1 MFETIR
7 ADISRK
13 MRAYGV
19 RPQDQT
25 FFRKRITPLLEL
37 GTLAVVVYRFGRWAY
52 SLKIPVLRQLI
63 IGIYLV
69 VNTVCV
75 MITGIHLQ
83 VESDIGPGL
92 IIHNCVGI
100 LILVKRMG
108 HSCTLTQD
116 VSIGTIRGEGRPTI
130 GNNVFFG
137 AGCKVFGNLTI
148 GDNVV
153 VCPNSF
159 VGDDVPSNCTVMGVP
174 ARIISREPVSPYLK
188 FSHNA
193 KVRESDEN

>member
-7 ADISRK
+7 ADINRK
-13 MRAYGV
+13 IRAYGV

-52 SLKIPVLRQLI
+52 SLKLPVLRQLMI
-63 IGIYLV
+63 AIYLV
-69 VNTVCV
+69 VNTLCI
-75 MITGIHLQ
+75 MMTSSHLQ

-92 IIHNCVGI
+92 IVHNSVGV

-116 VSIGTIRGEGRPTI
+116 VSIGTIRGEQRPTI

-137 AGCKVFGNLTI
+137 AGSKVFGPVTI

-159 VGDDVPSNCTVMGVP
+159 VAGDVPSNCTVMGVP
-174 ARIISREPVSPYLK
+174 ARIISREAVSPYLK
-188 FSHNA
+188 SPIIPT
-193 KVRESDEN
+193 

>member
-7 ADISRK
+7 ADINRK
-13 MRAYGV
+13 IRAYGV

-37 GTLAVVVYRFGRWAY
+37 GTLAVVVFRFGRWAY
-52 SLKIPVLRQLI
+52 SLKLPVLRQLMI
-63 IGIYLV
+63 AIYLM
-69 VNTVCV
+69 VNQLCL
-75 MITGIHLQ
+75 MMSGAHLQ

-92 IIHNCVGI
+92 IVHNAVGV

-116 VSIGTIRGEGRPTI
+116 VSIGTIRGEVRPTI

-137 AGCKVFGNLTI
+137 AGSKVFGPVTI

-159 VGDDVPSNCTVMGVP
+159 VAGDVPSNCTVMGVP

-188 FSHNA
+188 SPIIPT
-193 KVRESDEN
+193 

>member
-7 ADISRK
+7 ADIDRK
-13 MRAYGV
+13 IRAYGV

-37 GTLAVVVYRFGRWAY
+37 GTLAVIVYRFGRWAY
-52 SLKIPVLRQLI
+52 SLNLPVLRQLMI
-63 IGIYLV
+63 AIYLV
-69 VNTVCV
+69 VNTFCL
-75 MITGIHLQ
+75 MMTGIHLQ

-92 IIHNCVGI
+92 IVHNCVGI

-137 AGCKVFGNLTI
+137 AGCKVFGPVTI

-159 VGDDVPSNCTVMGVP
+159 VAGDVPSNCTVMGVP

-188 FSHNA
+188 SPIIPT
-193 KVRESDEN
+193 

>member
-7 ADISRK
+7 ADINRK
-13 MRAYGV
+13 IRAYGV

-37 GTLAVVVYRFGRWAY
+37 GTLAVVVFRFGRWAY
-52 SLKIPVLRQLI
+52 SLKLPVLRQLMI
-63 IGIYLV
+63 AIYLV
-69 VNTVCV
+69 VNQLCL
-75 MITGIHLQ
+75 MMSGAHLQ

-92 IIHNCVGI
+92 IIHNAVGV

-116 VSIGTIRGEGRPTI
+116 VSIGTIRGEVRPTI

-137 AGCKVFGNLTI
+137 AGSKVFGPVTI

-159 VGDDVPSNCTVMGVP
+159 VAGDVPSNCTVMGVP

-188 FSHNA
+188 SPIIPT
-193 KVRESDEN
+193 

>member
-7 ADISRK
+7 ADINRK
-13 MRAYGV
+13 IRAYGV

-52 SLKIPVLRQLI
+52 SLKLPVLRQLMI
-63 IGIYLV
+63 AIYLV
-69 VNTVCV
+69 VNQLCL
-75 MITGIHLQ
+75 MMSGAHLQ

-92 IIHNCVGI
+92 IVHNAVGV

-116 VSIGTIRGEGRPTI
+116 VSIGTIRGEVRPTI

-137 AGCKVFGNLTI
+137 AGSKVFGPVTI

-159 VGDDVPSNCTVMGVP
+159 VAGDVPSNCTVMGVP
-174 ARIISREPVSPYLK
+174 ARIISREVVSAYLK
-188 FSHNA
+188 SPIIPT
-193 KVRESDEN
+193 

>member
-7 ADISRK
+7 ADINRK
-13 MRAYGV
+13 IRAYGV

-52 SLKIPVLRQLI
+52 SLKLPVLRQLMI
-63 IGIYLV
+63 AIYLV
-69 VNTVCV
+69 VNQLCL
-75 MITGIHLQ
+75 MMSGAHLQ

-92 IIHNCVGI
+92 IVHNAVGV

-116 VSIGTIRGEGRPTI
+116 VSIGTIRGEQRPTI

-137 AGCKVFGNLTI
+137 AGSKVFGPVTI

-159 VGDDVPSNCTVMGVP
+159 VAGDVPSNSTVMGVP
-174 ARIISREPVSPYLK
+174 ARIISREAVSPYLT
-188 FSHNA
+188 SPILPT
-193 KVRESDEN
+193 

>member
-7 ADISRK
+7 ADINRK
-13 MRAYGV
+13 IRAYGV

-37 GTLAVVVYRFGRWAY
+37 GTLAVVVFRFGRWAY
-52 SLKIPVLRQLI
+52 SLKLPVLRQLMI
-63 IGIYLV
+63 AIYLV
-69 VNTVCV
+69 VNTLCL
-75 MITGIHLQ
+75 MITGIHIQ

-92 IIHNCVGI
+92 IVHNCVGI

-116 VSIGTIRGEGRPTI
+116 VSIGTIRGEVRPTI

-137 AGCKVFGNLTI
+137 AGSKVFGPVTI

-159 VGDDVPSNCTVMGVP
+159 VAGDVPSNCTVMGVP

-188 FSHNA
+188 SPIIPT
-193 KVRESDEN
+193 

>member
-7 ADISRK
+7 ADIERK

-52 SLKIPVLRQLI
+52 SLKLPVLRQLMI
-63 IGIYLV
+63 AIYLV
-69 VNTVCV
+69 VNTLCL
-75 MITGIHLQ
+75 MITGIHIQ

-92 IIHNCVGI
+92 IVHNCVGI

-137 AGCKVFGNLTI
+137 AGCKVFGPVTI

-159 VGDDVPSNCTVMGVP
+159 VAGDVPSNCTVMGVP
-174 ARIISREPVSPYLK
+174 ARIISREVVSAYLK
-188 FSHNA
+188 SPI
-193 KVRESDEN
+193 KPT

>member
-1 MFETIR
+1 MFETMR
-7 ADISRK
+7 ADINRK
-13 MRAYGV
+13 IRAYGV

-37 GTLAVVVYRFGRWAY
+37 GTLAVVVFRFGRWAY
-52 SLKIPVLRQLI
+52 SLKLPVLRQLMI
-63 IGIYLV
+63 AIYLV
-69 VNTVCV
+69 VNQLCL
-75 MITGIHLQ
+75 MMSGAHLQ

-92 IIHNCVGI
+92 IVHNAVGV

-116 VSIGTIRGEGRPTI
+116 VSIGTIRGEERPTI

-137 AGCKVFGNLTI
+137 AGSKVFGPVTI

-159 VGDDVPSNCTVMGVP
+159 VAGDVPSNCTVMGVP

-188 FSHNA
+188 SPIIPT
-193 KVRESDEN
+193 

>member
-13 MRAYGV
+13 MRSYGV

-52 SLKIPVLRQLI
+52 SRKLPVLRQLMI
-63 IGIYLV
+63 LTYLV
-69 VNTVCV
+69 VNQFCL
-75 MITGIHLQ
+75 MISSAHIQ

-92 IIHNCVGI
+92 VIHNSVGV

-116 VSIGTIRGEGRPTI
+116 VSIGAIRGEERSTI

-137 AGCKVFGNLTI
+137 AGSKVFGPVTI

-159 VGDDVPSNCTVMGVP
+159 IAGDVPSNCTVMGVP
-174 ARIISREPVSPYLK
+174 ARIISREAASPYLK
-188 FSHNA
+188 FPILPT
-193 KVRESDEN
+193 

>member
-7 ADISRK
+7 ADINRK
-13 MRAYGV
+13 IRAYGV

-37 GTLAVVVYRFGRWAY
+37 GTLAVVVFRFGRWAY
-52 SLKIPVLRQLI
+52 SLKLPVLRQLMI
-63 IGIYLV
+63 AIYLV
-69 VNTVCV
+69 VNQLCL
-75 MITGIHLQ
+75 MMSGAHLQ

-92 IIHNCVGI
+92 IVHNAVGV

-116 VSIGTIRGEGRPTI
+116 VSIGTIRGEQRPTI

-137 AGCKVFGNLTI
+137 AGSKVFGPVTI

-159 VGDDVPSNCTVMGVP
+159 VAGDVPSNCTVMGVP
-174 ARIISREPVSPYLK
+174 ARIISREAVSPYLK
-188 FSHNA
+188 SPIIPT
-193 KVRESDEN
+193 

>member
-7 ADISRK
+7 ADINRK
-13 MRAYGV
+13 IRAYGV

-25 FFRKRITPLLEL
+25 FFRKRIAPVLEL

-52 SLKIPVLRQLI
+52 SLEFPVVRQLMI
-63 IGIYLV
+63 VIYLV
-69 VNTVCV
+69 VNQLCL
-75 MITGIHLQ
+75 MMTGAHLQ

-92 IIHNCVGI
+92 IVHNSVGV

-116 VSIGTIRGEGRPTI
+116 VSIGNIRGEGRPTI

-159 VGDDVPSNCTVMGVP
+159 VGGDVPSNCTVLGVP
-174 ARIISREPVSPYLK
+174 ARIISRDPVSPYLK
-188 FSHNA
+188 SPI
-193 KVRESDEN
+193 VPTT

>member
-7 ADISRK
+7 ADIDRK
-13 MRAYGV
+13 IRAYGV

-52 SLKIPVLRQLI
+52 SLKLPVLRQLMI
-63 IGIYLV
+63 AIYLV
-69 VNTVCV
+69 VNTFCL
-75 MITGIHLQ
+75 MRTGIHLQ

-92 IIHNCVGI
+92 IVHNAVGV

-116 VSIGTIRGEGRPTI
+116 VSIGTIRGEVRPTI

-137 AGCKVFGNLTI
+137 AGSKVFGPVTI

-159 VGDDVPSNCTVMGVP
+159 VAGDVPSNCTVMGVP
-174 ARIISREPVSPYLK
+174 ARIISRESVSPYLK
-188 FSHNA
+188 SPIIPT
-193 KVRESDEN
+193 